1 MSQLTT
7 ALNNACTLKRYHEA
21 GRFVEWVKQFW
32 WLHDNMKLIRKVQLY
47 NQLLTSH
54 ASTSLP
60 NAIRLL

>member
-32 WLHDNMKLIRKVQLY
+32 WLHDNMTLIRKVQLY
-47 NQLLTSH
+47 QLL
-54 ASTSLP
+54 
-60 NAIRLL
+60 